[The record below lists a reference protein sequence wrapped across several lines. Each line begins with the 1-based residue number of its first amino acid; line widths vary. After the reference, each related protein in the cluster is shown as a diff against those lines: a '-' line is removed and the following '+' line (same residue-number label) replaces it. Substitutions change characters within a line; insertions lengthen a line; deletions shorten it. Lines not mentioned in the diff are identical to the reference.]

1 MKLETLERSLDHGI
15 LLISK
20 TANTTSQV
28 IRNLL
33 GDDGD
38 MLSLYLTKPD
48 RQEGEQVGELD

>member
-1 MKLETLERSLDHGI
+1 METLERCLDHGI